1 MSRKRKK
8 KRSGCVGVAVVAL
21 ILVLCA
27 AVFIYSDMFSKIRL
41 GIEYAIY
48 PLKYEQEII
57 DAGEKYGLEPQ
68 LIAAVIYAESK
79 FDENATS
86 SAGARGLMQIMPETF
101 QWLCEKRGEQYS
113 ADDLYDPYISIDYGA
128 YCLSWLYGHF
138 GDIYTACAA
147 YNAGIGTVEEWLKS
161 DMYTEDG
168 VTLSYIPYGET
179 SSYVAKIEGAVVKYS
194 GLYFDVENNN
204 SL

>member
-8 KRSGCVGVAVVAL
+8 KKTGCVGFAVVAL
-21 ILVLCA
+21 ILVLCV

-41 GIEYAIY
+41 GIEHSLY

-57 DAGEKYGLEPQ
+57 NAGEKYNLEPE
-68 LIAAVIYAESK
+68 LISAVIYAESR
-79 FDENATS
+79 FDEEATS
-86 SAGARGLMQIMPETF
+86 SVGARGLMQIMPETF
-101 QWLCEKRGEQYS
+101 VWLCEKRGDDYT
-113 ADDLYDPYISIDYGA
+113 ADDLYDPYVNIDYGA
-128 YCLSWLYGHF
+128 YYLSWLYGHF

-147 YNAGIGTVEEWLKS
+147 YNAGIGAVEEWLES

-179 SSYVAKIEGAVVKYS
+179 STYVAKIESAVVKYNE
-194 GLYFDVENNN
+194 LYFTDNQY
-204 SL
+204 

>member
-8 KRSGCVGVAVVAL
+8 KKSGCVGFAVVAV

-27 AVFIYSDMFSKIRL
+27 AVFVYSDFFSKIRI
-41 GIEYAIY
+41 GIEHSLY

-57 DAGEKYGLEPQ
+57 KAGEEYGLEPQ
-68 LIAAVIYAESK
+68 LLAAVIYAESR

-101 QWLCEKRGEQYS
+101 VWLCEKRGEEYS
-113 ADDLYDPYISIDYGA
+113 TDDLYDPFINIDYGA
-128 YCLSWLYGHF
+128 YYLSWLYEHF
-138 GDIYTACAA
+138 GDVYTACAA
-147 YNAGIGTVEEWLKS
+147 YNAGIGAVEGWLQS
-161 DMYTEDG
+161 DVYTNDG

-179 SSYVAKIEGAVVKYS
+179 STYVAKIEGAVEKYS
-194 GLYFDVENNN
+194 ELYFNVENN
-204 SL
+204 